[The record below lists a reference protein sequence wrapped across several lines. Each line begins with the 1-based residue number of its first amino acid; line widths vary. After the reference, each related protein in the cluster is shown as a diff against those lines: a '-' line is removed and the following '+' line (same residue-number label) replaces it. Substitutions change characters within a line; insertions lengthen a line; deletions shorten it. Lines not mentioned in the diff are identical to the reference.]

1 MSLPLREF
9 GAGRP
14 VVALHCS
21 LAHGGAFAG
30 LAGALEGWQMIAPDL
45 PGHGRSPEWAGKA
58 DLHDDATRGALDL
71 LRGFGRPVPVIGHSF
86 GATVALR
93 LALEMPDLVERLVLF
108 EPVLFSAA
116 RAAGGPAFG
125 QHLRDHAPFA
135 EALRAGDSRAAAA
148 AFQAI
153 WGTGQAFERLPE
165 SQQSY
170 IADRI
175 HLIEAQNSV
184 LIDDNASLLDH
195 GRLESLG
202 LPVLL
207 VEGAMSPPI
216 IGAIHDELA
225 RRLPQVSRKWLEGAG
240 HMLPIT
246 HAGQSA
252 DAIRA
257 FLGAVP
263 AD

>member
-1 MSLPLREF
+1 MNLPLRVF

-14 VVALHCS
+14 ALALHCS
-21 LAHGGAFAG
+21 LAHGGAFAA
-30 LAGALEGWQMIAPDL
+30 LAEALPGWQVTAPDL
-45 PGHGRSPEWAGKA
+45 PGHGRAPAWGATG
-58 DLHDDATRGALDL
+58 DLHDAATRGALEI
-71 LRGFGRPVPVIGHSF
+71 LRGLGRPVPVIGHSF

-93 LALEMPDLVERLVLF
+93 IALEAPDLVERLVLF

-116 RAAGGPAFG
+116 RAAGGPAFPD
-125 QHLRDHAPFA
+125 HLRNHAAFGA
-135 EALRAGDSRAAAA
+135 ALRAGDRRAAAA

-153 WGTGQAFERLPE
+153 WGAGQPFDSLAE

-175 HLIEAQNSV
+175 HLIEAQNAV
-184 LIDDNASLLDH
+184 LVDDNASLLDH

-207 VEGAMSPPI
+207 VQGALSPPI

-225 RRLPQVSRKWLEGAG
+225 RRLPQVSRATVAGAG

-246 HAGQSA
+246 HAGDCAGLVQEFVASPLQA
-252 DAIRA
+252 
-257 FLGAVP
+257 
-263 AD
+263 

>member
-1 MSLPLREF
+1 MNLPLREF
-9 GAGRP
+9 GVGRP
-14 VVALHCS
+14 VLALHCS

-30 LAGALEGWQMIAPDL
+30 LSAALEGWQVIAPDL
-45 PGHGRSPEWAGKA
+45 PGHGRSPQWAGKG
-58 DLHDDATRGALDL
+58 DLHDEATRGALDL

-116 RAAGGPAFG
+116 RAAGGPAF
-125 QHLRDHAPFA
+125 RDHLQGHSAFA
-135 EALRAGDSRAAAA
+135 EALRAGDRRAAAA

-153 WGTGQAFERLPE
+153 WGTGQAFDQLPE
-165 SQQSY
+165 NQQNY
-170 IADRI
+170 ITDRI

-207 VEGAMSPPI
+207 VEGASSPPI

-225 RRLPQVSRKWLEGAG
+225 RRLPQVSRARVDGAG

-246 HAGQSA
+246 HAA
-252 DAIRA
+252 DCAALIRN
-257 FLGAVP
+257 FLVTPPEG
-263 AD
+263 